1 MASPPPVRELWTA
14 RERGRVRLPAQAGRT
29 SRATAHMNAASS
41 RAMAVQVTVVF
52 LPRATN
58 ARYRAVSRLCAF
70 HAISRIVGD
79 TRSSF
84 GSFFAPTR
92 GG

>member
-1 MASPPPVRELWTA
+1 
-14 RERGRVRLPAQAGRT
+14 
-29 SRATAHMNAASS
+29 
-41 RAMAVQVTVVF
+41 

-70 HAISRIVGD
+70 HAISRILGD

-84 GSFFAPTR
+84 GSFFAPTGAR
-92 GG
+92 GPGPATSRHGAERFGPAGRDYRSTTRSARNAIGTARRARNSL